1 MTTTRRK
8 FLKNAAITAVVPFT
22 SLAASPKLSSYE
34 ISTNNLKLSL
44 NAYSFNSP
52 LTKQEMSLE
61 ELFDFCAEQGFR
73 GVDLTA
79 YYLKGYPEVPSDSY
93 LYEVKRQALARGLH
107 ISGTGVR
114 NDFTHEAPNK
124 REKDKVLVKR
134 WIVAA
139 AKLGA
144 PILRI
149 FSGVQK
155 VEAENWEAVAA
166 WMVEDIKECVE
177 FGAEN
182 GVLVAMQNHDD
193 FITTAEQV
201 NYLSQKVNSPWY
213 GLVLDI
219 GSYSVHEPYG
229 EIEKSIQH
237 AVSWQIK
244 EMVNHFGEPKPVD
257 LERLFK
263 VIANSNYHGYLPI
276 ETLGPG
282 DPKKKIGH
290 FLSQVRLAMKEC
302 GLRAG

>member
-1 MTTTRRK
+1 MNTTRRK
-8 FLKNAAITAVVPFT
+8 FLKTATISAVVPFA
-22 SLAASPKLSSYE
+22 SLTDSPWLSTYE
-34 ISTNNLKLSL
+34 VPSNNLKLSL
-44 NAYSFNSP
+44 NAYSFNGP
-52 LTKQEMSLE
+52 LTKQEMSLA

-114 NDFTHEAPNK
+114 NDFTYDDANK
-124 REKDKVLVKR
+124 REKDKTLVKN

-155 VEAENWEAVAA
+155 IVEEQWEAVAA

-177 FGAEN
+177 FGAEH

-219 GSYSVHEPYG
+219 GSYSVHDPYS
-229 EIEKSIQH
+229 EIEKNIHH

-244 EMVNHFGEPKPVD
+244 ELVNHYGEPKPVN
-257 LERLFK
+257 LGRLFRI
-263 VIANSNYHGYLPI
+263 IANSNYHGYLPI

-282 DPKKKIGH
+282 DPKKKVSH
-290 FLSQVRLAMKEC
+290 FLTQVRLAMKES